1 MVDFEAKRVQDLF
14 KDEEKGELKEGITTR
29 DINSIAS
36 MTPLNRQDLQ
46 GDLQRAYKLI
56 YDKNSSEVG
65 KVSEMPKLP
74 SSNMNITSQPTLGA
88 VPSVAQ
94 AIQQQQQQQQPTD
107 KNPMAE
113 QFMDMYNK
121 IKEDKVENKP
131 TNPTSTPTV
140 QQQPPLS
147 SYQDYVNRI
156 KELENLNIE
165 KDKEIELLKNE
176 KEELLNQ
183 QYELENKHLEK
194 YKELNNKYEDLQEE
208 VSNKKSS
215 TDDSLVDYLKQANE
229 RLEQKQSL
237 LLQEIGK
244 LKGMLGI

>member
-1 MVDFEAKRVQDLF
+1 MIDFDAKRVQDLF

-46 GDLQRAYKLI
+46 EDLQRAYKLI
-56 YDKNSSEVG
+56 YDKNTSEIG
-65 KVSEMPKLP
+65 KISEMPKLP

-94 AIQQQQQQQQPTD
+94 TIQQQQQQQQQPTD
-107 KNPMAE
+107 KKPVAE

-121 IKEDKVENKP
+121 IKEEKVENKS

-140 QQQPPLS
+140 QQQPQLS

-183 QYELENKHLEK
+183 QYELENNHLEK
-194 YKELNNKYEDLQEE
+194 YKELNNKYEDLQKE
-208 VSNKKSS
+208 VSS
-215 TDDSLVDYLKQANE
+215 TDDSLVDYLKQVNE

>member
-1 MVDFEAKRVQDLF
+1 MIDFDAKRVQDLF
-14 KDEEKGELKEGITTR
+14 KDEEKSELKEGITTR

-46 GDLQRAYKLI
+46 EDLQRAYKLI
-56 YDKNSSEVG
+56 YDKNTSEVG
-65 KVSEMPKLP
+65 KIGEMPKLP

-94 AIQQQQQQQQPTD
+94 AIQQQQQQPTD
-107 KNPMAE
+107 KKPITE

-121 IKEDKVENKP
+121 IKEEKAENKP

-140 QQQPPLS
+140 QQQPQLS

-194 YKELNNKYEDLQEE
+194 YKELNNKYEDLQKE
-208 VSNKKSS
+208 VSS
-215 TDDSLVDYLKQANE
+215 TDDSLVDYLKQVNE

>member
-1 MVDFEAKRVQDLF
+1 MIDFDAKRVQDLF

-46 GDLQRAYKLI
+46 EDLQRAYKLI
-56 YDKNSSEVG
+56 YDKNISEVG
-65 KVSEMPKLP
+65 KISEMPKLP

-94 AIQQQQQQQQPTD
+94 TIQQQQQQQQQPTD
-107 KNPMAE
+107 KKPVAE

-121 IKEDKVENKP
+121 IKEEKVENKP

-140 QQQPPLS
+140 QQQPQLS

-183 QYELENKHLEK
+183 QYELENNHLEK
-194 YKELNNKYEDLQEE
+194 YKELNNKYEDLQKE
-208 VSNKKSS
+208 VSS
-215 TDDSLVDYLKQANE
+215 TGDSLVDYLKQVNE

>member
-1 MVDFEAKRVQDLF
+1 MIDFDAKRVQDLF

-46 GDLQRAYKLI
+46 EDLQRAYKLI
-56 YDKNSSEVG
+56 YDKNISEVG
-65 KVSEMPKLP
+65 KISEMPKLP

-94 AIQQQQQQQQPTD
+94 AIQQPTD
-107 KNPMAE
+107 KKPMAE

-121 IKEDKVENKP
+121 IKDEKVENKP

-140 QQQPPLS
+140 QQQPQLS

-194 YKELNNKYEDLQEE
+194 YKELNNKYEDLQKE
-208 VSNKKSS
+208 VSS
-215 TDDSLVDYLKQANE
+215 TDDSLVDYLKQVNE

>member
-1 MVDFEAKRVQDLF
+1 MIDFDAKRVQDLF

-46 GDLQRAYKLI
+46 EDLQRAYKLI
-56 YDKNSSEVG
+56 YDKNISEVG
-65 KVSEMPKLP
+65 KISEMPKLP

-94 AIQQQQQQQQPTD
+94 AIQQQQQQQPTD
-107 KNPMAE
+107 KKPMAE

-121 IKEDKVENKP
+121 IKDEKVENKP

-140 QQQPPLS
+140 QQQPQLS

-183 QYELENKHLEK
+183 QYELENNHLEK
-194 YKELNNKYEDLQEE
+194 YKELNNKYEDLQKE
-208 VSNKKSS
+208 VSS
-215 TDDSLVDYLKQANE
+215 TDDSLVDYLKQVNE

>member
-1 MVDFEAKRVQDLF
+1 MIDFDAKRVQDLF

-46 GDLQRAYKLI
+46 EDLQRAYKLI
-56 YDKNSSEVG
+56 YDKNISEVG
-65 KVSEMPKLP
+65 KISEMPKLP

-94 AIQQQQQQQQPTD
+94 AIQQQQQQQQQPTD
-107 KNPMAE
+107 KKPVAE

-121 IKEDKVENKP
+121 IKEEKVENKP

-140 QQQPPLS
+140 QQQPQLS

-183 QYELENKHLEK
+183 QYELENNHLEK
-194 YKELNNKYEDLQEE
+194 YKELNNKYEDLQKE
-208 VSNKKSS
+208 VSS
-215 TDDSLVDYLKQANE
+215 TDDSLVDYLKQVNE

>member
-1 MVDFEAKRVQDLF
+1 MIDFDAKRVQDLF

-46 GDLQRAYKLI
+46 EDLQRAYKLI
-56 YDKNSSEVG
+56 YDKNISEVG
-65 KVSEMPKLP
+65 KISEMPKLP

-94 AIQQQQQQQQPTD
+94 TIQQQQQQQQQPTD
-107 KNPMAE
+107 KKPVAE

-121 IKEDKVENKP
+121 IKEEKVENKS

-140 QQQPPLS
+140 QQQPQLS

-194 YKELNNKYEDLQEE
+194 YKELNNKYEDLQKE
-208 VSNKKSS
+208 VSS
-215 TDDSLVDYLKQANE
+215 TGDSLVDYLKQVNE

>member
-1 MVDFEAKRVQDLF
+1 MIDFDAKRVQDLF

-46 GDLQRAYKLI
+46 EDLQRAYKLI
-56 YDKNSSEVG
+56 YDKNISEVG
-65 KVSEMPKLP
+65 KISEMPKLP

-94 AIQQQQQQQQPTD
+94 AIQQQQQQQQQPTD
-107 KNPMAE
+107 KKPVAE

-121 IKEDKVENKP
+121 IKEGKVENKS

-140 QQQPPLS
+140 QQQPQLS

-183 QYELENKHLEK
+183 QYELENNHLEK
-194 YKELNNKYEDLQEE
+194 YKELNNKYEDLQKE
-208 VSNKKSS
+208 VSS
-215 TDDSLVDYLKQANE
+215 TDDSLVDYLKQVNE

>member
-1 MVDFEAKRVQDLF
+1 MIDFDAKRVQDLF

-46 GDLQRAYKLI
+46 EDLQRAYKLI
-56 YDKNSSEVG
+56 YDKNISEVG
-65 KVSEMPKLP
+65 KISEMPKLP

-94 AIQQQQQQQQPTD
+94 AIQQQQQQPTD
-107 KNPMAE
+107 KKPVAE

-121 IKEDKVENKP
+121 IKEEKVENKS

-140 QQQPPLS
+140 QQQPQLS

-183 QYELENKHLEK
+183 QYELENNHLEK
-194 YKELNNKYEDLQEE
+194 YKELNNKYEDLQKE
-208 VSNKKSS
+208 VSS
-215 TDDSLVDYLKQANE
+215 TDDSLVDYLKQVNE

>member
-1 MVDFEAKRVQDLF
+1 MIDFDAKRVQDLF

-46 GDLQRAYKLI
+46 EDLQRAYKLI
-56 YDKNSSEVG
+56 YDKNISEVG
-65 KVSEMPKLP
+65 KISEMPKLP

-94 AIQQQQQQQQPTD
+94 AIQQQQQQQQQPTD
-107 KNPMAE
+107 KKPVAE

-121 IKEDKVENKP
+121 IKEEKVENKS

-140 QQQPPLS
+140 QQQPQLS

-183 QYELENKHLEK
+183 QYELENNHLEK
-194 YKELNNKYEDLQEE
+194 YKELNNKYEDLQKE
-208 VSNKKSS
+208 VSS
-215 TDDSLVDYLKQANE
+215 TDDSLVDYLKQVNE

>member
-1 MVDFEAKRVQDLF
+1 MIDFDAKRVQDLF

-46 GDLQRAYKLI
+46 EDLQRAYKLI
-56 YDKNSSEVG
+56 YDKNISEVG
-65 KVSEMPKLP
+65 KISEMPKLP

-94 AIQQQQQQQQPTD
+94 TIQQQQQQQQQPTD
-107 KNPMAE
+107 KKPMAE

-121 IKEDKVENKP
+121 IKDEKVENKP

-140 QQQPPLS
+140 QQQPQLS

-183 QYELENKHLEK
+183 QYELENNHLEK
-194 YKELNNKYEDLQEE
+194 YKELNNKYEDLQKE
-208 VSNKKSS
+208 VSS
-215 TDDSLVDYLKQANE
+215 TGDSLVDYLKQVNE

>member
-1 MVDFEAKRVQDLF
+1 MIDFDAKRVQDLF

-46 GDLQRAYKLI
+46 EDLQRAYKLI
-56 YDKNSSEVG
+56 YDKNISEVG
-65 KVSEMPKLP
+65 KISEMPKLP

-94 AIQQQQQQQQPTD
+94 AIQQQQQQQQQPTD
-107 KNPMAE
+107 KKPVAE

-121 IKEDKVENKP
+121 IKDEKVENKP

-140 QQQPPLS
+140 QQQPQLS

-183 QYELENKHLEK
+183 QYELENNHLEK
-194 YKELNNKYEDLQEE
+194 YKELNNKYEDLQKE
-208 VSNKKSS
+208 VSS
-215 TDDSLVDYLKQANE
+215 TDDSLVDYLKQVNE

>member
-1 MVDFEAKRVQDLF
+1 MIDFDAKRVQDLF

-46 GDLQRAYKLI
+46 EDLQRAYKLI
-56 YDKNSSEVG
+56 YDKNISEVG
-65 KVSEMPKLP
+65 KISEMPKLP

-88 VPSVAQ
+88 VPPVAQ
-94 AIQQQQQQQQPTD
+94 AIQQQQQQQQQPTD
-107 KNPMAE
+107 KKPVAE

-121 IKEDKVENKP
+121 IKEEKVENKS

-140 QQQPPLS
+140 QQQPQLS

-194 YKELNNKYEDLQEE
+194 YKELNNKYEDLQKE
-208 VSNKKSS
+208 VSS
-215 TDDSLVDYLKQANE
+215 TGDSLVDYLKQVNE

>member
-1 MVDFEAKRVQDLF
+1 MIDFDAKRVQDLF
-14 KDEEKGELKEGITTR
+14 KDEEKSELKEGITTR

-46 GDLQRAYKLI
+46 EDLQRAYKLI
-56 YDKNSSEVG
+56 YDKNTSEMG
-65 KVSEMPKLP
+65 KISEMPKLP

-94 AIQQQQQQQQPTD
+94 TIQQQQQQPTD
-107 KNPMAE
+107 KKPMAE

-121 IKEDKVENKP
+121 IKEEKVENKP

-194 YKELNNKYEDLQEE
+194 YKELNNKYEDLQKE
-208 VSNKKSS
+208 VSS
-215 TDDSLVDYLKQANE
+215 TGDSLVDYLKQVNE

>member
-1 MVDFEAKRVQDLF
+1 MIDFDAKRVQDLF

-46 GDLQRAYKLI
+46 EDLQRAYKLI
-56 YDKNSSEVG
+56 YDKNISEVG
-65 KVSEMPKLP
+65 KISEMPKLP

-94 AIQQQQQQQQPTD
+94 TIQQPTD
-107 KNPMAE
+107 KKPMAE

-121 IKEDKVENKP
+121 IKDEKVENKP

-140 QQQPPLS
+140 QQQPQLS

-183 QYELENKHLEK
+183 QYELENNHLEK
-194 YKELNNKYEDLQEE
+194 YKELNNKYEDLQKE
-208 VSNKKSS
+208 VSS
-215 TDDSLVDYLKQANE
+215 TDDSLVDYLKQVNE

>member
-1 MVDFEAKRVQDLF
+1 MIDFDAKRVQDLF

-46 GDLQRAYKLI
+46 EDLQRAYKLI
-56 YDKNSSEVG
+56 YDKNISEVG
-65 KVSEMPKLP
+65 KISEMPKLP

-94 AIQQQQQQQQPTD
+94 AIQQQQQQQQQPTD
-107 KNPMAE
+107 KKPVAE

-121 IKEDKVENKP
+121 IKEETVENKS
-131 TNPTSTPTV
+131 TNATSTPTV
-140 QQQPPLS
+140 QQQPQLS

-183 QYELENKHLEK
+183 QYELENNHLEK
-194 YKELNNKYEDLQEE
+194 YKELNNKYEDLQKE
-208 VSNKKSS
+208 VSS
-215 TDDSLVDYLKQANE
+215 TDDSLVDYLKQVNE

>member
-1 MVDFEAKRVQDLF
+1 MIDFDAKRVQDLF
-14 KDEEKGELKEGITTR
+14 KDEEKSELKEGITTR

-46 GDLQRAYKLI
+46 EDLQRAYKLI
-56 YDKNSSEVG
+56 YDKNTSEMG
-65 KVSEMPKLP
+65 KISEMPKLP

-94 AIQQQQQQQQPTD
+94 TIQQQQQQQQQPTD
-107 KNPMAE
+107 KKPMAE

-121 IKEDKVENKP
+121 IKEEKVENKP

-140 QQQPPLS
+140 QQQPQLS

-194 YKELNNKYEDLQEE
+194 YKELNNKYEDLQKE
-208 VSNKKSS
+208 VSS
-215 TDDSLVDYLKQANE
+215 TDDSLVDYLKQVNE

>member
-1 MVDFEAKRVQDLF
+1 MIDFDAKRVQDLF
-14 KDEEKGELKEGITTR
+14 KDEEKSELKEGITTR

-46 GDLQRAYKLI
+46 EDLQRAYKLI
-56 YDKNSSEVG
+56 YDKNTSEVG
-65 KVSEMPKLP
+65 KISEMPKLP

-94 AIQQQQQQQQPTD
+94 AIQQQQQQPTD
-107 KNPMAE
+107 KKPITE

-121 IKEDKVENKP
+121 IKEEKAENKP

-140 QQQPPLS
+140 QQQPQLS

-194 YKELNNKYEDLQEE
+194 YKELNNKYEDLQKE
-208 VSNKKSS
+208 VSS
-215 TDDSLVDYLKQANE
+215 TDDSLVDYLKQVNE

>member
-1 MVDFEAKRVQDLF
+1 MIDFDAKRVQDLF

-46 GDLQRAYKLI
+46 EDLQRAYKLI
-56 YDKNSSEVG
+56 YDKNISEVG
-65 KVSEMPKLP
+65 KISEMPKLP

-94 AIQQQQQQQQPTD
+94 AIQQQQQPTD
-107 KNPMAE
+107 KKPMAE

-121 IKEDKVENKP
+121 IKDEKVENKP

-140 QQQPPLS
+140 QQQPQLS

-194 YKELNNKYEDLQEE
+194 YKELNNKYEDLQKE
-208 VSNKKSS
+208 VSS
-215 TDDSLVDYLKQANE
+215 TGDSLVDYLKQVNE

>member
-1 MVDFEAKRVQDLF
+1 MIDFDAKRVQDLF
-14 KDEEKGELKEGITTR
+14 KDEEKSELKEGITTR

-46 GDLQRAYKLI
+46 EDLQRAYKLI
-56 YDKNSSEVG
+56 YDKNTSEVE
-65 KVSEMPKLP
+65 KISEMPKLP

-94 AIQQQQQQQQPTD
+94 AIQQHQQQPTD
-107 KNPMAE
+107 KKPITE

-121 IKEDKVENKP
+121 IKEEKAENKP

-140 QQQPPLS
+140 QQQPQLS

-194 YKELNNKYEDLQEE
+194 YKELNNKYEDLQKE
-208 VSNKKSS
+208 VSS
-215 TDDSLVDYLKQANE
+215 TDDSLVDYLKQVNE

>member
-1 MVDFEAKRVQDLF
+1 MIDFDAKRVQDLF
-14 KDEEKGELKEGITTR
+14 KDEEKSELKEGITTR

-46 GDLQRAYKLI
+46 EDLQRAYKLI
-56 YDKNSSEVG
+56 YDKNASEMG
-65 KVSEMPKLP
+65 KISEMPKLP

-94 AIQQQQQQQQPTD
+94 TIQQQQQQQQQPTD
-107 KNPMAE
+107 KKPMAE

-121 IKEDKVENKP
+121 IKEEKVENKP

-140 QQQPPLS
+140 QQQPQLS

-194 YKELNNKYEDLQEE
+194 YKELNNKYEDLQKE
-208 VSNKKSS
+208 VSS
-215 TDDSLVDYLKQANE
+215 TGDSLVDYLKQVNE

>member
-1 MVDFEAKRVQDLF
+1 MIDFDAKRVQDLF

-46 GDLQRAYKLI
+46 EDLQRAYKLI
-56 YDKNSSEVG
+56 YDKNISEVG
-65 KVSEMPKLP
+65 KISEMPKLP

-94 AIQQQQQQQQPTD
+94 AIQQQQQQQQQPTD
-107 KNPMAE
+107 KKPVAE

-121 IKEDKVENKP
+121 IKEEKVENKS

-140 QQQPPLS
+140 QQQPQLS

-194 YKELNNKYEDLQEE
+194 YKELNNKYEDLQKE
-208 VSNKKSS
+208 VSS
-215 TDDSLVDYLKQANE
+215 TGDSLVDYLKQVNE

>member
-1 MVDFEAKRVQDLF
+1 MIDFDAKRVQDLF

-46 GDLQRAYKLI
+46 EDLQRAYKLI
-56 YDKNSSEVG
+56 YDKNTSEIG
-65 KVSEMPKLP
+65 KISEMPKLP

-94 AIQQQQQQQQPTD
+94 TIQQQQQQQQQPTD
-107 KNPMAE
+107 KKPMAE

-121 IKEDKVENKP
+121 IKEEKVENKP

-140 QQQPPLS
+140 QQQPQLS

-183 QYELENKHLEK
+183 QYELENNHLEK
-194 YKELNNKYEDLQEE
+194 YKELNNKYEDLQKE
-208 VSNKKSS
+208 VSS
-215 TDDSLVDYLKQANE
+215 TGDSLVDYLKQVNE